1 MKKNA
6 PRLSLRK
13 LNADRARATTLLGQ
27 GMHLDFTHPSGSGR
41 ISLRQT
47 PDYSMNN
54 WEFFNTG
61 AGNLI
66 LVDGE
71 GVLNL
76 LSDSPAVINKTVA
89 NKAPK
94 ADNPDNEWIWQL
106 YNYYLFEPL
115 QEVFGTIKQIYTPLE
130 AGIPCLIQVSR
141 GKNTAECNALIP
153 CATLENMLKSGNWYP
168 QLSPLPE
175 NWIFSSPLCLG
186 KTQLQMAQLKRLATG
201 DIVLATQPFFS
212 SRGEGRLNLANLSI
226 SVEFVPSDSHYC
238 FTVSHIEELSMNNP
252 AINDPT
258 VNESEANDDAMNQ
271 TAENSFADDELSQI
285 PTLKRKKKAGLNS
298 LTCNLSICSG
308 TVSTTLSELRRL
320 QVGSVLLA
328 RGEAPGNA
336 CLKSGNR
343 TIARGELVEVDG
355 QLGIQITSVD
365 F

>member
-1 MKKNA
+1 MIKST

-13 LNADRARATTLLGQ
+13 LYADRARATALLGQ
-27 GMHLDFTHPSGSGR
+27 GMHLDFAHPTGSGR

-54 WEFFNTG
+54 WEFFHTG

-76 LSDSPAVINKTVA
+76 LSDSPAAINKTVA
-89 NKAPK
+89 DKAPK
-94 ADNPDNEWIWQL
+94 ADNPDSEWIWQL
-106 YNYYLFEPL
+106 YNYYLLKPL
-115 QEVFGTIKQIYTPLE
+115 QEVFGSIKQIHTPLE

-141 GKNTAECNALIP
+141 GKNTAECSALIP
-153 CATLENMLKSGNWYP
+153 CATLENMLKNGNWYP

-238 FTVSHIEELSMNNP
+238 FTVYHIEELSMNDP
-252 AINDPT
+252 AINEP
-258 VNESEANDDAMNQ
+258 NESEANDAAMNQ
-271 TAENSFADDELSQI
+271 TAENSFADDEISQI
-285 PTLKRKKKAGLNS
+285 PMLALQSNEKASLDS

-343 TIARGELVEVDG
+343 TIARGELVDVDG